1 MVHLENYTKM
11 KFTQYLTEAK
21 KEGANLHLEHIEDQ
35 VLNFGVQGAR
45 DAINFLQSLRDMLAG
60 HAQSKVNVTTKWDGA
75 PAIFCGTNPD
85 NGKFFVGTKGVFNAN
100 AKLNYTDED
109 IDKNHAGE
117 GLNAKLK
124 VALRYLPKL
133 GIKSVLQG
141 DMMFA
146 KGDIS
151 EKNIDGED
159 YITFQPNTLV
169 YAVPADSKLAKT
181 MQAAQLGVVFH
192 TSYTGKTFADMKAS
206 FNIDIKNL
214 TTTKDVWFR
223 DAYFTDASGTAT
235 FTEEETKQITSILS
249 NVGSIFKKT
258 NSMSIGRISGSD
270 TVREYIKTFNNT
282 KVREGQKIT
291 NTAAHTR
298 ELLKWVEEKLNKE
311 IISAKME
318 KTKRD
323 RTMIKNEIMRTLRGS
338 AADLKNIFDMQNG
351 MVDAKN
357 MIIKKL
363 QQIKQVA
370 STFVQTEDGF
380 RVTNPEGFVAVDRLK
395 GNAVKLVDRLEF
407 SHLNFTAAKAWSK

>member
-1 MVHLENYTKM
+1 MVHLENYTNM
-11 KFTQYLTEAK
+11 KFTQFLTEAK
-21 KEGANLHLEHIEDQ
+21 KEGANLHLEHIEDEII
-35 VLNFGVQGAR
+35 NRGVNGAR

-60 HAQSKVNVTTKWDGA
+60 NSSSKVNITTKWDGA
-75 PAIFCGTNPD
+75 PAIFCGINPD
-85 NGKFFVGTKGVFNAN
+85 NSKFFVGTKGVFNAN

-109 IDKNHAGE
+109 IDKNHPGE

-133 GIKSVLQG
+133 GIKGVLQG

-169 YAVPADSKLAKT
+169 YAVPVDSKLAKT

-298 ELLKWVEEKLNKE
+298 ELLKWVEDKLNKE

>member
-1 MVHLENYTKM
+1 MN
-11 KFTQYLTEAK
+11 FTQFLTEAK
-21 KEGANLHLEHIEDQ
+21 KEGANLHLEHIEDEI
-35 VLNFGVQGAR
+35 LNRGVAGAR
-45 DAINFLQSLRDMLAG
+45 DAINFLQALRDMLAG
-60 HAQSKVNVTTKWDGA
+60 HSQTKVNVTTKWDGS
-75 PAIFCGTNPD
+75 PAIFCGVNPD
-85 NGKFFVGTKGVFNAN
+85 NNKFFVGTKGVFNAN
-100 AKLNYTDED
+100 AKLNYTDDD
-109 IDKNHAGE
+109 IDTNHPGE

-133 GIKSVLQG
+133 GIKGVLQG

-146 KGDIS
+146 KGDLS
-151 EKNIDGED
+151 NKTLDGED

-181 MQAAQLGVVFH
+181 MQAAQMGVVFH

-214 TTTKDVWFR
+214 TPTKDVWFR
-223 DAYFTDASGTAT
+223 DAYFTDASGTAS
-235 FTEEETKQITSILS
+235 FTEEETKTITSILS
-249 NVGSIFKKT
+249 TVGSTFKQT
-258 NSMSIGRISGSD
+258 NAMSINRISSSD

-291 NTAAHTR
+291 NTTAHVR
-298 ELLKWVEEKLNKE
+298 ELLKWVEEKLNKD
-311 IISAKME
+311 IVSAKME

-323 RTMIKNEIMRTLRGS
+323 KTMIKNEIMRTIRGS
-338 AADLKNIFDMQNG
+338 SNDLIKMFDMQNG

-363 QQIKQVA
+363 QQLRQVT

-380 RVTNPEGFVAVDRLK
+380 KVTNPEGFVAVDRLK

-407 SHLNFTAAKAWSK
+407 SHLNFTAQKNWSK